1 MSQQFGVLIM
11 LFFVL
16 ISTVSALKQKTIDP
30 TGTYELVAETTKKGG
45 EIYGY
50 SGQIQVK
57 LLIEN
62 RIAMN
67 FFVCIGAPSYNS
79 GGFTDTLDYKNNLA
93 IYRVPDIDE
102 SCVITFIFADEKV
115 TVDELTDNYNF
126 GCGFGHAVVAN
137 GNYKKTS
144 SEVPV
149 LKDPFTGEKI
159 KN

>member
-1 MSQQFGVLIM
+1 MSQQFGVSII

-16 ISTVSALKQKTIDP
+16 ISSVSALTQKTIDP
-30 TGTYELVAETTKKGG
+30 TGTYDLDAKTTKKGG

-57 LLIEN
+57 LLAEN

-67 FFVCIGAPSYNS
+67 LFVCIGAPSYNS
-79 GGFTDTLDYKNNLA
+79 GGFIDTLDYNNNKA
-93 IYRVPDIDE
+93 VYRVPDIDS
-102 SCVITFIFADEKV
+102 SCIITFIFTDKKV

-126 GCGFGHAVVAN
+126 GCGFGNAVVAS